1 MWLSNQFKLWLIRFD
16 NLFMEPYKLAFLNL
30 DRISLI
36 HHQLAHIMK

>member
-16 NLFMEPYKLAFLNL
+16 NLFMEPYKLVFLNL

-36 HHQLAHIMK
+36 HHQLVHIMK